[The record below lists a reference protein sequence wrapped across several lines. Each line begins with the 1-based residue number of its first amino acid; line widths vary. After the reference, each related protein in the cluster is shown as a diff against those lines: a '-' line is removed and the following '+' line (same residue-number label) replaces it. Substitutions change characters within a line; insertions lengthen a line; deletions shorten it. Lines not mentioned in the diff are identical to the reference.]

1 LTIIAAI
8 FIPLAFMAGMYG
20 MNNEFMPGLGW
31 RWAYFAAWGV
41 ILLIALI
48 MVIYSR
54 RKNCFF

>member
-1 LTIIAAI
+1 MTIIAAI

-54 RKNCFF
+54 R